1 MRKQMLTGI
10 VVALSMFVYG
20 QSVADEEEETAA
32 PATIE
37 ELESAIADV
46 IVERD
51 VPAIG
56 IAMVDA
62 NGPVL
67 LTAIG
72 KADIEADTD
81 VDTESMFRIGSTSKM
96 FVALSVLKLVEEGR
110 LSLDDKVSDLAPEI
124 EFENQWESTD
134 PVRIVHLLE
143 HTTGWDDIHLPE
155 YAHTDPTPATLKE
168 GLDLHPHSRVSR
180 WKPGSRFSYCNAG
193 PPVAAYIVAKITGQ
207 SFEDYVQEKFFAPMG
222 MKTMTYRL
230 SADVEA
236 KGVTLY
242 DNGNTPQ
249 PYWHISVRPSG
260 SINASSSDMLKM
272 ISFFVNRGAVE
283 GEQLVSTAS
292 LERMERVGSTP
303 AAAAGQEIGYG
314 LNNYTS
320 VHENWVYRAHSGG
333 VNGGLTELAYLPLQK
348 LGYVFMINSGDGAAY
363 GEISD
368 LIRNFQ
374 TRELEPPVVATGFQI
389 TDEHRELAGYYSPIN
404 SRQEVSYFIERV
416 FGIQKIWIEDD
427 RVMRTAL
434 LGGEVSSYLAVSP
447 TLFKS
452 VKTGVAALSHV
463 VDPLAGPVIHSGMSV
478 LKPTSAL
485 LVYGQLG
492 VAVLWALSI
501 VLSIVFL
508 LIWGVRR
515 LRGKIAPGPAIRIRI
530 WPLFAALSVIVF
542 SWAAMLG
549 FEDPFMIMGAPTFI
563 SVTIML
569 ATIAFAAFTFAG
581 IHAAVIYR
589 NVDMNR
595 GTYWFSTLSSGI
607 QLVVVLYLMFFGV
620 IGIMTWA

>member
-1 MRKQMLTGI
+1 MYTKPIIGLLA
-10 VVALSMFVYG
+10 VVCLLAYG
-20 QSVADEEEETAA
+20 APWAEEEDEKTA
-32 PATIE
+32 PTTIE
-37 ELESAIADV
+37 ELETALADLIA
-46 IVERD
+46 EHE

-56 IAMVDA
+56 VAMVDA

-72 KADIEADTD
+72 KSNLETDTD

-155 YAHTDPTPATLKE
+155 YAHNDPTPATLKE
-168 GLDLHPHSRVSR
+168 GLDFHPHSRVSR
-180 WKPGSRFSYCNAG
+180 WKPGSRYSYCNSG
-193 PPVAAYIVAKITGQ
+193 PPVAAYIVAKLTGQ
-207 SFEDYVQEKFFAPMG
+207 DFESYVRESFFTPMG
-222 MKTMTYRL
+222 MTSMTYRL
-230 SADVEA
+230 SEDMEA
-236 KGVTLY
+236 NGVTLY

-272 ISFFVNRGAVE
+272 IGFFVNRGAVD
-283 GEQLVSTAS
+283 GEQLISRAS
-292 LERMERVGSTP
+292 LKRMERVGSTP
-303 AAAAGQEIGYG
+303 AAAAGQDAGYG

-320 VHENWVYRAHSGG
+320 VHENWIYLGHNGG
-333 VNGGLTELAYLPLQK
+333 VNGGLTELAYLPEQK
-348 LGYVFMINSGDGAAY
+348 LGYVFMINSGDGAAF

-374 TRELEPPVVATGFQI
+374 TRELVPAVVAADVQL
-389 TDEHRELAGYYSPIN
+389 TDEQQDLAGYYSPIN
-404 SRQEVSYFIERV
+404 SRQEVSYFLDRI
-416 FGIQKIWIEDD
+416 FGIQKIWYEEDKL
-427 RVMRTAL
+427 MRKSL
-434 LGGEVSSYLAVSP
+434 LGGEASSYLPVSP

-452 VKTGVAALSHV
+452 VKTGVTSLSYV
-463 VDPLAGPVIHSGMSV
+463 VDPLAGPVIHSTRTV
-478 LKPTSAL
+478 LKPVSA
-485 LVYGQLG
+485 VRVFGQLS

-501 VLSIVFL
+501 ILSILFL

-515 LRGKIAPGPAIRIRI
+515 LRGKIPPGPAIRIRI
-530 WPLFAALSVIVF
+530 WPLFAGLSVIVF
-542 SWAAMLG
+542 ASAFMLG
-549 FEDPFMIMGAPTFI
+549 FKDPFTTLGAPTAI

-581 IHAAVIYR
+581 VYAAVVYR
-589 NVDMNR
+589 SANINR
-595 GTYWFSTLSSGI
+595 AAYWFSALSSGVH
-607 QLVVVLYLMFFGV
+607 LLVVLYLLSFGV
-620 IGIMTWA
+620 IGMMTWA